1 MELVAET
8 NDWPFGY
15 NCTKSLSDGDLFVV
29 AMLRSLMPV
38 EASVPSSLSQV
49 HPPPSHARKPF
60 LRVVLHSCCS
70 AWSVADA
77 GSQTL
82 VLSARIQGE
91 IFRFCRSIIEI
102 IYRRSSKGISC
113 FFLLLG
119 TLNAFCL
126 FDNSI
131 VYQFDVIACCPEW
144 DGSDCQKQLLKLYQ
158 LGLQFSSLVFIY
170 GLFLVFFP
178 KRDESNA
185 AEWRRSCISAGVCF
199 AAVSIFASI
208 HAIIA
213 TQEGVQSSM
222 LSHYADVLGYF
233 GVGFVLCQFV
243 PQIYKTIKEK
253 SAGSFSIPMLII
265 QTPGSFIFMY
275 FLATGHNPEVTSWL
289 PILITGILQTI
300 LLSSCI
306 FFAIRDRRARKAQD
320 LERKPLLEEVEV
332 KATPMN

>member
-15 NCTKSLSDGDLFVV
+15 NCTKSLSDVPQAGDVALGAIIVAGLFISY
-29 AMLRSLMPV
+29 LF
-38 EASVPSSLSQV
+38 Q
-49 HPPPSHARKPF
+49 
-60 LRVVLHSCCS
+60 
-70 AWSVADA
+70 
-77 GSQTL
+77 
-82 VLSARIQGE
+82 
-91 IFRFCRSIIEI
+91 IIEI